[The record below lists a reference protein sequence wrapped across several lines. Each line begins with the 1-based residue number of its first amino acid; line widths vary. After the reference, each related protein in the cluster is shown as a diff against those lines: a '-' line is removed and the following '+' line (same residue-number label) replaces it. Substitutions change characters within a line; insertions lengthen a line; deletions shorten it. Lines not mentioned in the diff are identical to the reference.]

1 MAKTDL
7 GAKRQCPKCG
17 TRFYDLGKD
26 TPIVCISCS
35 QKFEP
40 EQTLKPRNR
49 SAPQVVPKPTEQMS
63 DDVVNENEIESLS
76 GNNGEAGSNLGADL
90 EIGNDDDDIAVEIK
104 PGAAK
109 DSST

>member
-7 GAKRQCPKCG
+7 GAKRQCPKCD

-35 QKFEP
+35 QKFEA
-40 EQTLKPRNR
+40 EQTLKSRNR
-49 SAPQVVPKPTEQMS
+49 PAPQVVPKPSGDAIIEDLL
-63 DDVVNENEIESLS
+63 DDNSK
-76 GNNGEAGSNLGADL
+76 AGSNLGADL

>member
-26 TPIVCISCS
+26 NPIVCISCS
-35 QKFEP
+35 QKFEA
-40 EQTLKPRNR
+40 EQTLKSRNR
-49 SAPQVVPKPTEQMS
+49 PAPQVVPKPTKEVSGDVINTDGIEGLS
-63 DDVVNENEIESLS
+63 D
-76 GNNGEAGSNLGADL
+76 NNGEAGSNLGADL